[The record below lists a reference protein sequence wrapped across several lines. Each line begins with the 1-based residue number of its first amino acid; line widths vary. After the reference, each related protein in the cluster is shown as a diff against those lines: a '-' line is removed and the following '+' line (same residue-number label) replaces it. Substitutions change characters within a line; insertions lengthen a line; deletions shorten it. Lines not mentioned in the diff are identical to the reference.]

1 MNEKTNLHLD
11 DLRKCTQDFESA
23 EDFHYPII
31 QNEYTNNLG
40 VKTYTSGQIGKYF
53 GVAISTISLWISEG
67 RFFDIEKPGMGIKE
81 TTLWK
86 GPNGKC
92 ILVKDVVKMWEQQY
106 KEVTEEDEVEI
117 LKEELSFFEKKYGGF
132 YENTIMLNK
141 DKNDFEERDSAEWS
155 YIIRRLNNV

>member
-86 GPNGKC
+86 APNTGFDFGSVTSYFG
-92 ILVKDVVKMWEQQY
+92 IFGEHLKD
-106 KEVTEEDEVEI
+106 
-117 LKEELSFFEKKYGGF
+117 LSE
-132 YENTIMLNK
+132 TIIY
-141 DKNDFEERDSAEWS
+141 R
-155 YIIRRLNNV
+155 